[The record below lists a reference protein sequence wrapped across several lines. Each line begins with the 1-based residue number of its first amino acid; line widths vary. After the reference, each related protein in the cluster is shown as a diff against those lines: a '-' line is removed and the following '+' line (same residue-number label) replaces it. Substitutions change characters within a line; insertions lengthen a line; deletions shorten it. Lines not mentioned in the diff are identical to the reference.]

1 MEPEAKFREY
11 PSIELHTRGNFVE
24 LLKSKYADPSILWV
38 ASEKIHGS
46 NFSVFCDGKIVKYG
60 RRNDFITKEI
70 PIKEEK
76 VDTYFLE
83 NFYDARNLVGKFH
96 NKLGELF
103 EDLKQRYKEIV
114 SFTLYGEYFGG
125 NWINKD
131 LAKQKPVQTGITYT
145 PRHEYF
151 VFDCNVK
158 TSTGDEWVPAL
169 DLEKF
174 IGKYITTVPIYCKGS
189 FEEVF
194 AVNTKI
200 DSTVPEILGFEK
212 VEKNLI
218 EGMVL
223 RPNETFFIDDQR
235 VMLKKKNAEF
245 QEKGPVEVAPKKA
258 AKKEE
263 K

>member
-1 MEPEAKFREY
+1 M
-11 PSIELHTRGNFVE
+11 E
-24 LLKSKYADPSILWV
+24 LLKGKYADPTILWV

-60 RRNDFITKEI
+60 RRNDYITKEI

-76 VDTYFLE
+76 VDEYFLE
-83 NFYDARNLVGKFH
+83 SFYDARNLVTKFH
-96 NKLGELF
+96 NKLGDLF
-103 EDLKQRYKEIV
+103 EDLKQRYKDIV

-125 NWINKD
+125 NWINKE
-131 LAKQKPVQTGITYT
+131 LGKQKPVQTGITYT
-145 PRHEYF
+145 PFHEFF
-151 VFDCNVK
+151 VFDCSVA
-158 TSTGDEWVPAL
+158 TPAGLQWVPAL
-169 DLEKF
+169 DLDAL
-174 IGKYITTVPIYCKGS
+174 IGKYIRTVPIFCKGT

-200 DSTVPEILGFEK
+200 DSTIPEVLGLQK

-235 VMLKKKNAEF
+235 VMLKKKNA
-245 QEKGPVEVAPKKA
+245 
-258 AKKEE
+258 
-263 K
+263 